1 MFILGPVVVL
11 LKYIALYK
19 QLFLMFSLYCL
30 FTSKKQDRLFFTSYI
45 ILLHEIL
52 AEIVPNKCL
61 MSSWVMLTLK
71 TSHQL
76 FKKKKKKRNYTE
88 FVVPQTGEGGQKV
101 LRDRLV
107 GLVSRILAF
116 KFILCENEQYIWTS
130 LHVFSGLNFCIRLQ
144 FFKLHTGLW
153 ESPLSKFWLLV
164 SNISHSLHF

>member
-1 MFILGPVVVL
+1 MGPVVVL

-30 FTSKKQDRLFFTSYI
+30 FTSKKVDQDRLFFTSYI

-76 FKKKKKKRNYTE
+76 FKKKKKKETILNLWCHRQVREVRKYWETDSLVWFQGFWPLNLF
-88 FVVPQTGEGGQKV
+88 FVKMNSIFE
-101 LRDRLV
+101 
-107 GLVSRILAF
+107 LAYMCF
-116 KFILCENEQYIWTS
+116 QA
-130 LHVFSGLNFCIRLQ
+130 
-144 FFKLHTGLW
+144 
-153 ESPLSKFWLLV
+153 
-164 SNISHSLHF
+164 